1 MTLRNVR
8 NCKTLCIV
16 TMDTKQKSLHL
27 FQCPIRILFFLFL
40 HFHSKF
46 AFSKQPFFDFFFF
59 TLSLTAL
66 SLYSSWKKSRTFLG
80 GEDGVPKWS
89 CQKARSEWHNPFC
102 ICKWNESSLTTLF
115 DFFAGLLFTFLL
127 LFSPFFFS
135 IFLTLPFFFTWLA
148 CRKGIF

>member
-1 MTLRNVR
+1 MLETAH
-8 NCKTLCIV
+8 
-16 TMDTKQKSLHL
+16 SLHCYHGHQAKIIAFISMSDSYFIFFIFTFSL
-27 FQCPIRILFFLFL
+27 KVRIFQATFFFLL
-40 HFHSKF
+40 
-46 AFSKQPFFDFFFF
+46 FFFF

-115 DFFAGLLFTFLL
+115 DFFSGLLFTFLL
-127 LFSPFFFS
+127 LFPPSSLAFF
-135 IFLTLPFFFTWLA
+135 
-148 CRKGIF
+148 

>member
-8 NCKTLCIV
+8 NCTLFALLPWTPSKNHCIYFNV
-16 TMDTKQKSLHL
+16 R
-27 FQCPIRILFFLFL
+27 FVFYFFYFYI
-40 HFHSKF
+40 FHSKF
-46 AFSKQPFFDFFFF
+46 AFSKQPFFFLLFFP
-59 TLSLTAL
+59 LSLTAL

-115 DFFAGLLFTFLL
+115 DFFSGLLFTFLL
-127 LFSPFFFS
+127 LFPPSSLAFF
-135 IFLTLPFFFTWLA
+135 
-148 CRKGIF
+148 

>member
-8 NCKTLCIV
+8 NCTLFALLPWTPSKNHCIYFNV
-16 TMDTKQKSLHL
+16 RFVFYFFIFTFSLKVRI
-27 FQCPIRILFFLFL
+27 FQATFFFLLFFFI
-40 HFHSKF
+40 
-46 AFSKQPFFDFFFF
+46 
-59 TLSLTAL
+59 LSLTAL

-115 DFFAGLLFTFLL
+115 DFFSGLLFTFLL
-127 LFSPFFFS
+127 LFPPSSLAFF
-135 IFLTLPFFFTWLA
+135 
-148 CRKGIF
+148 

>member
-1 MTLRNVR
+1 MLETAH
-8 NCKTLCIV
+8 
-16 TMDTKQKSLHL
+16 SLHCYHGHQAKIIA
-27 FQCPIRILFFLFL
+27 FISMSDSYFIFLFL

-46 AFSKQPFFDFFFF
+46 AFSKQPFFLLFFF

-115 DFFAGLLFTFLL
+115 DFFSGLLFTFLL
-127 LFSPFFFS
+127 LFPPSSLAFF
-135 IFLTLPFFFTWLA
+135 
-148 CRKGIF
+148 